1 MNGRSKVAT
10 GLMWKLLERFGV
22 QGIQFVVQLYLARLL
37 DPAHYGMLSV
47 MVIFT
52 TLANTFIQS
61 GLNTALMQNK
71 DVKENDFSSVFWL
84 TLGIAAGMYA
94 ALYAGAPLI
103 EGAFGME
110 GLASPL
116 RVLALML
123 FPGAL
128 HSVQN
133 ARIGRALDFR
143 KAFVSQI
150 AAVLLSGAAGI
161 AMASNGYGVWALVA
175 QSLLN
180 TVVACL
186 VMCFTLRWRPR
197 PVFEVTRVRVQF
209 GFGWKLMASG
219 LLDTLYQDLRSI
231 VIGLKYDDATLGFYN
246 RGKQY
251 PQFLMNAINSAVQ
264 SVMLPAMAADQENR
278 ARVKQ
283 MMRTSIR
290 LSAFIVFP
298 LMAGLAATA
307 PALVRWTL
315 TEKWVPA
322 VPYIQIY
329 CVTMAF
335 YPVHSCNLQ
344 AINAMGRSD
353 LFLKLEIVK
362 KLYGLAILAVAAFC
376 FDTPLAIAL
385 SGILTTWLGWLVN
398 ANPNRNL
405 LGYSYSEQARDF
417 LPQLLLSAA
426 MGAAVYAVNLLRL
439 PDAAT
444 LLIQIPL
451 GIALYAGGAVLLRLE
466 AWKQVLAL
474 LPGGRKKEEGART

>member
-52 TLANTFIQS
+52 TLANAFIQS

-94 ALYAGAPLI
+94 VLYAGAPLI
-103 EGAFGME
+103 EDAFGME

-197 PVFEVTRVRVQF
+197 PVFEVKRVRVLF

-231 VIGLKYDDATLGFYN
+231 VIGLKYDDATLGYYN

-315 TEKWVPA
+315 TEKWMPA
-322 VPYIQIY
+322 VPYMQIY

-405 LGYSYSEQARDF
+405 LGYSYGEQARDF